1 MGTDECGIGHLSN
14 GKTIFIPQ
22 SAPGDIVK
30 VEIEEEKERYAKG
43 RILEM
48 VSASSVR
55 VTPKCALYE
64 CCGGCSWQH
73 LNYEEQCASKANAV
87 ASSLTHIAK
96 LDENLLENILL
107 PIVGSKSQF
116 NYRNKLELSVVTNAE
131 GKLDLAFSGLH
142 GIGNTFPDTCAL
154 ASKLLDGTPKALRGA
169 LRFLQGQGDLGL
181 FRVGLRASERTRDV
195 ELALWTAPCAFPRAH
210 AVKILTSAL
219 PNLTSIVRVIA
230 QPGKARK
237 IKQVEKLYGNGYW
250 EENLCGARFCTSAP
264 SFFQVNTQQAETLV
278 NLAIEYLSEG
288 AAEDAALENKNVANS
303 ATPTTNSQFKTKR
316 ALENKNVADLY
327 CGGGTFSI
335 PLARAGANVSAIEAA
350 SSSVKDLR
358 RNARN
363 NSVDLNIIGGD
374 AAREIKKLP
383 VPDYLVVDPPRAG
396 LGGNVVSDIAAL
408 SPKKLVYVSCNHAT
422 LARDI
427 ARFVEF
433 GYVPKKITPVDLFP
447 QTYHVETV
455 ALLVR

>member
-1 MGTDECGIGHLSN
+1 MGTDECGVGHLTN
-14 GKTIFIPQ
+14 GKTIFVPK

-30 VEIEEEKERYAKG
+30 VEIAEEKERYAKG
-43 RILEM
+43 RILEI
-48 VSASSVR
+48 VSASSAR
-55 VTPKCALYE
+55 VNPACPQYGS
-64 CCGGCSWQH
+64 CGGCTWQH

-96 LDENLLENILL
+96 LDANSLESIMFT
-107 PIVGSKSQF
+107 IVGSKAQF
-116 NYRNKLELSVVTNAE
+116 NYRNKLELAVVTNAE
-131 GKLDLAFSGLH
+131 GKLDLAFSGL
-142 GIGNTFPDTCAL
+142 GGNGNAFPNTCML
-154 ASKLLDGTPKALRGA
+154 ASKLLDETPKALRGA
-169 LRFLQGQGDLGL
+169 LRFLQGKCDFGL
-181 FRVGLRASERTRDV
+181 FRVGLRASERTGNI

-237 IKQVEKLYGNGYW
+237 VKQVEKLYGNGYW
-250 EENLCGARFCTSAP
+250 EEKLCGLRFCTSAP
-264 SFFQVNTQQAETLV
+264 SFFQVNTQQAEALV

-288 AAEDAALENKNVANS
+288 D
-303 ATPTTNSQFKTKR
+303 T
-316 ALENKNVADLY
+316 LENKNVADLY

-350 SSSVKDLR
+350 GSSVKDLR

-374 AAREIKKLP
+374 AAREIKKLSR
-383 VPDYLVVDPPRAG
+383 PDYLVVDPPRAG

-408 SPKKLVYVSCNHAT
+408 SPEKLVYVSCNHAT

-427 ARFVEF
+427 ARFIEF

-455 ALLVR
+455 ALLVRE